1 MKIIETI
8 ALITINET
16 LFIQLLSFLLLL
28 FILNRVMIGPL
39 RRVMAEREAM
49 LNRISQEIGATE
61 QSYHDIEHQI
71 TAQEKTAQREA
82 FKIRDQIEASGQQ
95 AADDLLSKARV
106 EINVV
111 KAKAHKE
118 ADDDLATARQEIEKE
133 AAMISEQMIISLL
146 GRRSAS

>member
-16 LFIQLLSFLLLL
+16 LFIQLLSFLLFL

-49 LNRISQEIGATE
+49 LDSISQEINATE
-61 QSYHDIEHQI
+61 QSYHDIEHKI
-71 TAQEKTAQREA
+71 AAQEKTARREA

-95 AADDLLSKARV
+95 TADDLLSKARV
-106 EINVV
+106 EIDALKV
-111 KAKAHKE
+111 KAHKE
-118 ADDDLATARQEIEKE
+118 ADDQLATARQEIEKE